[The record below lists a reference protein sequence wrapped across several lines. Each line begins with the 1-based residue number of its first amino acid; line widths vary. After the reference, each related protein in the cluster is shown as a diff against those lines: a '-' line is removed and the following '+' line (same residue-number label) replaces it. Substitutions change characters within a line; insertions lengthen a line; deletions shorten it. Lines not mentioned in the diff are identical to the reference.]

1 MLVAELDNPKENTS
15 MKYSDWFIDAD
26 THITEPGD
34 VWTSRLPQK
43 FQADAPR
50 MIRTDE
56 GVDMWQFGTRGSP
69 IPVGATA
76 MAGWP
81 EPFPSMPKNL
91 DECAPAAY
99 DAAARLEYMDS
110 IGAWAMALYPNI
122 GGFGS
127 ETFLGLGNPE
137 LMLACVQ
144 AYNDW
149 LIEWISPDPR
159 RFIPVMATPFWD
171 VEATVTEIHRCR
183 AMGHKAILF
192 TSAPQDFGMPFIG
205 DPHWNP
211 IWGAAQDLD
220 LPISLHIGSGDFQD
234 QLMNPARF
242 AAHGIAPTTVSS
254 SMSILLT
261 NAIQLMDVVMSGI
274 LPRNPGLRLVC
285 VESGVGWVPFVKEA
299 LNHGFDYAGVRTEKP
314 EFTRRPGDYM
324 RDQVWSCTFF
334 EEFGP
339 QTVLE
344 EVGVDRILFETD
356 YPHPVC
362 LYGSEVREKI
372 DAAFGEMPAEVR
384 DKVLYSNAAELYDV
398 EAPDR
403 PWNGGEPP
411 PDA

>member
-1 MLVAELDNPKENTS
+1 
-15 MKYSDWFIDAD
+15 MKYADWFIDAD
-26 THITEPGD
+26 THVTEPGD
-34 VWTSRLPQK
+34 VWTARLASK
-43 FQADAPR
+43 FQDRAPR

-56 GVDMWQFGTRGSP
+56 GMDMWQFGRHERQ

-81 EPFPSMPKNL
+81 EPFPSIPKNL

-99 DAAARLEYMDS
+99 DARARLEYMDE
-110 IGAWAMALYPNI
+110 IGAWAMALYPNV

-127 ETFLGLGNPE
+127 EAFLSLDDPE

-149 LIEWISPDPR
+149 LIDWISPDPR

-171 VEATVTEIHRCR
+171 VEAAVQEIERCR
-183 AMGHKAILF
+183 ANGHKAILF
-192 TSAPQDFGMPFIG
+192 TAAPQDFGMPFIG

-211 IWGAAQDLD
+211 IWSAAQDVD

-234 QLMNPARF
+234 QLMNPGRF
-242 AAHGIAPTTVSS
+242 AAHGIGPTTVSG

-261 NAIQLMDVVMSGI
+261 NAIQLMDVAMSGI
-274 LPRNPGLRLVC
+274 LPRNPKLRMVS
-285 VESGVGWVPFVKEA
+285 VESGIGWLPFVKEA
-299 LNHGFDYAGVRTEKP
+299 LDHGFHYARVEVEKP
-314 EFTRRPGDYM
+314 EFKKLPSQYLRE
-324 RDQVWSCTFF
+324 QVWACTFF

-339 QTVLE
+339 QTVLDE
-344 EVGVDRILFETD
+344 IGVDRVLFETD

-362 LYGSEVREKI
+362 LYGDEVRLKI
-372 DAAFGEMPAEVR
+372 DAAFGDLPEAVR
-384 DKVLYSNAAELYDV
+384 RKVLFSNSAELYGV

-403 PWNGGEPP
+403 PWPGG
-411 PDA
+411 AA

>member
-1 MLVAELDNPKENTS
+1 
-15 MKYSDWFIDAD
+15 MKCKDWFIDAD

-43 FQADAPR
+43 FQDAAPR
-50 MIRTDE
+50 MIRTED
-56 GVDMWQFGTRGSP
+56 GVDVWRFGDTERQ

-81 EPFPSMPKNL
+81 EPFPSIPKNL
-91 DECAPAAY
+91 DECAPGAY
-99 DAAARLEYMDS
+99 DAKARLDYMDE

-127 ETFLGLGNPE
+127 ETFLGLGDPE
-137 LMLACVQ
+137 LMLACVR

-171 VEATVTEIHRCR
+171 VDATVAEIYRCR
-183 AMGHKAILF
+183 EIGHKAILF
-192 TSAPQDFGMPFIG
+192 TSAPQDFGMPLIG

-211 IWGAAQDLD
+211 VWSAAQDVD
-220 LPISLHIGSGDFQD
+220 LSISLHIGSGDFQD

-242 AAHGIAPTTVSS
+242 AAHGIAATTVSG

-274 LPRNPGLRLVC
+274 LPRNPKLRLVS
-285 VESGVGWVPFVKEA
+285 VESGIGWIPFVKEA
-299 LNHGFDYAGVRTEKP
+299 LNHGFDYTNVSKEKP
-314 EFTRRPGDYM
+314 EFTKRPGDYI
-324 RDQVWSCTFF
+324 REQVWGCTFF
-334 EEFGP
+334 EEIGP
-339 QTVLE
+339 HDNLE
-344 EVGVDRILFETD
+344 EIGTDRVLFETD
-356 YPHPVC
+356 YPHPIC

-372 DAAFGEMPAEVR
+372 DAAFGDLPKETQDR
-384 DKVLYSNAAELYDV
+384 VLFSNAAELYGV

-403 PWNGGEPP
+403 AWDGG
-411 PDA
+411 ASK